1 MAQPPDSP
9 SVSSTEITRQP
20 KLRELLRAAIR
31 RRNYS
36 KRTEKTYWF
45 WMRWFIRHHGLRH
58 PRELGAAEVEGF
70 LSWLATERDVAAATQ
85 NQALAALLFLYRELL
100 GLDLPWFTELVRSKR
115 PVRLPVVLTRAEVQR
130 LLAQMDGMRWLM
142 ASLLY
147 GARRMR

>member
-1 MAQPPDSP
+1 
-9 SVSSTEITRQP
+9 
-20 KLRELLRAAIR
+20 
-31 RRNYS
+31 
-36 KRTEKTYWF
+36 
-45 WMRWFIRHHGLRH
+45 MRWFIRHHGLRH